1 MQKKTIRIAVDAMGS
16 DRGPDVIL
24 EGAYDYLRGHVGN
37 GVKLYLIGHRE
48 RLEKTW
54 GSFKHTERYSIEFI
68 DAPDVVQMHEPVAR
82 GLKKRNSSIAV
93 ALGMHREKKVDAVV
107 SAGNTGVCM
116 ATGIRNLG
124 RLKGVNRPA
133 IASIFPTLRST
144 GVVVLDVGANV
155 DSPPQNLVQFAQMGS
170 IYSSF
175 VNKINAPSVALLS
188 IGEEKVKGNDAT
200 LEAHRLMEKSSVN
213 FIGNVEGNDILT
225 GKCDVV
231 VTDGFTGNILL
242 KFGESI
248 KDFVFTKMKRQV
260 SSNLF
265 SRAGAI
271 LMSPFLKRL
280 KDSFDPTR
288 YGGAPLLGVNGVV
301 IISHGS
307 SNPLAIRNA
316 IRVATRM
323 VKESINEHISEK
335 LAGTT
340 APLEGVKS

>member
-1 MQKKTIRIAVDAMGS
+1 MHKKTIRIAVDAMGA
-16 DRGPDVIL
+16 DLGPDVIL

-37 GVKLYLIGHRE
+37 GVKLFLIGDRE

-54 GSFKHTERYSIEFI
+54 SSFKNTEQYSIEFV
-68 DAPDVVQMHEPVAR
+68 DAAEVVEMHEPVAR

-93 ALGMHREKKVDAVV
+93 ALRMHREKKVDAVV

-124 RLKGVNRPA
+124 RLEGVNRPA
-133 IASIFPTLRST
+133 IASIFPTLHDK

-170 IYSSF
+170 IYASYISK
-175 VNKINAPSVALLS
+175 VNNPTVALLS
-188 IGEEKVKGNDAT
+188 IGAEKVKGNDAT
-200 LEAHRLMEKSSVN
+200 LEAHRLLENSSVN
-213 FIGNVEGNDILT
+213 FIGNVEGNDILN
-225 GKCDVV
+225 GRCDVV

-248 KDFVFTKMKRQV
+248 KDFVFTKMKRQI

-280 KDSFDPTR
+280 KNSFDPTQ

-307 SNPLAIRNA
+307 SNSRAIKNA
-316 IRVATRM
+316 VRVATRM
-323 VKESINEHISEK
+323 VKESINEHISSRVSGR
-335 LAGTT
+335 A
-340 APLEGVKS
+340 AQLEGIKP